1 MMGKQRRVASMERLA
16 AWWALEFDD
25 VAIRV
30 GDIDRGPFP
39 FGAVAEASFSSFHA
53 IGLKMTA
60 NTRFV
65 ERIDSEAE
73 VI

>member
-1 MMGKQRRVASMERLA
+1 MRKPRHVASVEKLA

-30 GDIDRGPFP
+30 GDIDRGSFP
-39 FGAVAEASFSSFHA
+39 FGAVTESSFSSFNA